1 MLFFRYNSGNY
12 FSIITVTRNNIVWK
26 FWKFPEFCL
35 KLIQHINSYSHV
47 TKYLYA
53 TYELEDHFA
62 KAAMRNVLKQ
72 LLLKLISDLKSCPYA
87 VYRKFRHQEIRLNS
101 CILCSANKNSEI

>member
-35 KLIQHINSYSHV
+35 KLIQHINSYSSC
-47 TKYLYA
+47 
-53 TYELEDHFA
+53 YEILVC
-62 KAAMRNVLKQ
+62 NV
-72 LLLKLISDLKSCPYA
+72 
-87 VYRKFRHQEIRLNS
+87 
-101 CILCSANKNSEI
+101 